1 VLRSIGTSRYKETSP
16 FNCNL
21 PEDLNHQAMCF
32 HLADEQTYTRQE
44 LEFLGEIKKEEEEA
58 SQ

>member
-1 VLRSIGTSRYKETSP
+1 
-16 FNCNL
+16 
-21 PEDLNHQAMCF
+21 MCF

-44 LEFLGEIKKEEEEA
+44 LEFLGEIKEEEEEA

>member
-1 VLRSIGTSRYKETSP
+1 
-16 FNCNL
+16 L